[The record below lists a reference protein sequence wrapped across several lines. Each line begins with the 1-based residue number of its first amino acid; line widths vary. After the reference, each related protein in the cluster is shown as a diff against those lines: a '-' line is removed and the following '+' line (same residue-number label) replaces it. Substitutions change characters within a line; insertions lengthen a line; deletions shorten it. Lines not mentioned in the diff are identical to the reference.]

1 MLRGPRASALTW
13 RPGPRASRGSRFR
26 GLHSL
31 VLGAVAV
38 ATLAALIIIPTQAH
52 AASPARGTGFELR
65 FGLGFSATTRI
76 PTLRLSDDV
85 SLSSRELV
93 SGTLPTAGGFRGL
106 GGHADLAYVV
116 RPRLTVP
123 LVGLGFYG
131 AVGDH
136 APVRSAVDGTIAT
149 VQPWRMFAV
158 DVLGPGL
165 GLRFT
170 HRRYFFEVTARIGAV
185 LYGGKA
191 ELAAGRE
198 AVDTD
203 VVGLAFSARAE
214 LSGCRRL
221 DPENRLCLSL
231 TPRLYEVR
239 PLSGASLNV
248 TWVWGN

>member
-1 MLRGPRASALTW
+1 MLRGLRTGARPTRRPLLAPSRAACG
-13 RPGPRASRGSRFR
+13 RRGR
-26 GLHSL
+26 L
-31 VLGAVAV
+31 A
-38 ATLAALIIIPTQAH
+38 LAAVVG
-52 AASPARGTGFELR
+52 AAALAVPHPARAAAPARGTGLELR
-65 FGLGFSATTRI
+65 FGLGFVATSRL
-76 PTLRLSDDV
+76 PTLRLSEDV
-85 SLSSRELV
+85 SLSSRDLV

-106 GGHADLAYVV
+106 GGHTDLTYVV

-123 LVGLGFYG
+123 LVGFGFYG
-131 AVGDH
+131 ALGDH

-149 VQPWRMFAV
+149 VQPWRMFAF

-165 GLRFT
+165 GLRLT
-170 HRRYFFEVTARIGAV
+170 HRRYFFEAITRVGVV

-198 AVDTD
+198 AVDAD
-203 VVGLAFSARAE
+203 VIGLAFSVRAE

-221 DPENRLCLSL
+221 DPENRVCLSFA
-231 TPRLYEVR
+231 PRVYEVR